1 MITFGTCLLDIVFA
15 LWWLFLRIFV
25 VWLLV
30 LGLLISRVCL
40 VLGSGGFGFFGLFW
54 VVLFV
59 G

>member
-1 MITFGTCLLDIVFA
+1 MFGTCLLDTVFA

-30 LGLLISRVCL
+30 LGLLISHVCL
-40 VLGSGGFGFFGLFW
+40 VLGSGGFGFFGLFG
-54 VVLFV
+54 VVLLV